1 MVQGRVSKLQRY
13 ATKDGPGLR
22 TTVFMT
28 GCNLRCK
35 WCANPE
41 MLNPEGGMF
50 YYKERCQH
58 CGICVSM
65 AVPGTITF
73 AESGCMIDREH
84 CGDLEEMKDA
94 CPFEAYEST
103 SQLMDSDTL
112 VKKLLRDREF
122 YEDSG
127 GGVTFSGGEA
137 GLQDAFLDACASKLR
152 QEGIHTALDTAGLLE
167 TETLLKLTQVFDLV
181 LYDIKA
187 FDAAIHKRCTGVDN
201 SLILENARRLAERNM
216 PMIVRMIVVPGMN
229 DDPADITARL
239 RFVKSLGSGVKQ
251 VDLLP
256 YHNLGEGK
264 YDKLGMTYELH
275 HIGKMSE
282 ERMEAIKQEGQ
293 DLGLH
298 VTIGG

>member
-1 MVQGRVSKLQRY
+1 MVQGRISKLQRY

-41 MLNPEGGMF
+41 MLNPKGGMF

-103 SQLMDSDTL
+103 SQLMDSDSL

-137 GLQDAFLDACASKLR
+137 GLQDAFLYACASKLR

-167 TETLLKLTQVFDLV
+167 SKNLRKLASVFDLV

-187 FDAAIHKRCTGVDN
+187 FDEAIHKRCTGVDN
-201 SLILENARRLAERNM
+201 RLILENARLLSECNM

-229 DDPADITARL
+229 DDPKDITARL
-239 RFVKSLGSGVKQ
+239 RFVKSLGSSVKQ

-293 DLGLH
+293 DLGLQ

>member
-41 MLNPEGGMF
+41 MLNPKGGMF

-201 SLILENARRLAERNM
+201 RLILENARRLAERNM

-239 RFVKSLGSGVKQ
+239 RFVKSLGSCVKQ

-293 DLGLH
+293 NLGLH

>member
-1 MVQGRVSKLQRY
+1 MAKGRVSKLQRY

-41 MLNPEGGMF
+41 MLKPEGGMF
-50 YYKERCQH
+50 YYKERCRH

-65 AVPGTITF
+65 AAPGSIVF
-73 AESGCMIDREH
+73 DDIGCRIDREH
-84 CGDLEEMKDA
+84 CGDLAAIQEA
-94 CPFEAYEST
+94 CPFEAYEQT
-103 SQLMDSDTL
+103 SQIMDHDTL

-122 YEDSG
+122 YEDSN

-137 GLQDAFLDACASKLR
+137 GLQDEFLYACASALQK
-152 QEGIHTALDTAGLLE
+152 EHIHTALDTAGRLDSAN
-167 TETLLKLTQVFDLV
+167 LLKLMEVFDLV

-187 FDAAIHKRCTGVDN
+187 FDRTLHKQCTGVDN
-201 SLILENARRLAERNM
+201 EQILENAKLLSKQSI

-229 DDPADITARL
+229 DDPKDITARL
-239 RFVKSLGSGVKQ
+239 NFVKSLGSCVKQ

-264 YDKLGMTYELH
+264 YDKLGMSYELH
-275 HIGKMSE
+275 DVGNMSDD
-282 ERMEAIKQEGQ
+282 RMEAIKLEGQ
-293 DLGLH
+293 ALGLH

>member
-28 GCNLRCK
+28 GCNLHCK

-41 MLNPEGGMF
+41 MLNAKGGMF

-58 CGICVSM
+58 CGICVQM
-65 AVPGTITF
+65 AALGTITF
-73 AESGCMIDREH
+73 AEIGCAIDREH
-84 CGDLEEMKDA
+84 CGDLEPIKDA

-103 SQLMDSDTL
+103 SQLMDCETL
-112 VKKLLRDREF
+112 VHKLLRDREF
-122 YEDSG
+122 YENSN

-137 GLQDAFLDACASKLR
+137 GLQDDFLYACAAKLR
-152 QEGIHTALDTAGLLE
+152 QAGIHTALDTAGLLE
-167 TETLLKLTQVFDLV
+167 PQRLLRLCQVFDLV

-187 FDAAIHKRCTGVDN
+187 FDADIHKRCTGVDN
-201 SLILENARRLAERNM
+201 TLILENAKLLCKQKM
-216 PMIVRMIVVPGMN
+216 PMFVRMIVVPGMN

-239 RFVKSLGSGVKQ
+239 QFVKSLGSSVKQ

-275 HIGKMSE
+275 DIGKMSD

-293 DLGLH
+293 KLGLH
-298 VTIGG
+298 MTIGG